1 MQTMPI
7 MGLTNKEEI
16 IMIFGH
22 DEPFWKA
29 ANGSWTAKEI
39 YQQPETWKK
48 TLKLIKDKKDEIKA
62 FIDPL
67 LADPNLDIIFT
78 GAGTSEY
85 VGNALFSFINTCT
98 GFRAKSY
105 ASTDLV
111 ETPENYLDK
120 NRETLLVSF
129 GRSGNSPESVG
140 AVQVADEVCKD
151 KIHHLFITCN
161 KDGALAKAAATRDN
175 ALDIN
180 LAPETHDQSFAMT
193 SSFSN
198 MMLAAMLCFSL
209 DHLLETEARLEDVIL
224 RGQHFLDHG
233 YKACEDLVNDYDFN
247 RIVYL
252 GANVLKGIAQESQ
265 LKICELTAGQVT
277 TTFDSPLGFR
287 HGPKSVVNDQTL
299 TIIYISDD
307 PYQRQYEYDLVKE
320 MASQR
325 KGNKLVAVAARKY
338 DDIKEL
344 VDLYIDFGLLFAK
357 DNMYLAFDY
366 ILAAQVI
373 ALFKSIKLGI
383 TPDNP
388 CPTGEVNRVVQ
399 GVTIYPYVLKS
410 ETDVIA
416 EVRE

>member
-1 MQTMPI
+1 
-7 MGLTNKEEI
+7 
-16 IMIFGH
+16 MIFGH
-22 DEPFWKA
+22 EENFWQA
-29 ANGSWTAKEI
+29 ANGTWTAKEI
-39 YQQPETWKK
+39 YQQPATWKK
-48 TLKLIKDKKDEIKA
+48 TLKQIKEKKDEIKA

-105 ASTDLV
+105 ATTDLV

-120 NRETLLVSF
+120 NRKTLLVSF

-140 AVQVADEVCKD
+140 AVQVADKVLGD
-151 KIHHLFITCN
+151 NVYHLFITCN
-161 KDGALAKAAATRDN
+161 KNGALAKAAQTRDN

-180 LAPETHDQSFAMT
+180 LTDETHDQSFAMT

-198 MMLAAMLCFSL
+198 MMLAAMLCFNL
-209 DHLLETEARLEDVIL
+209 DHLVKTEAELEDVIL

-233 YKACEDLVNDYDFN
+233 YVACEDLVKSYDFN

-287 HGPKSVVNDQTL
+287 HGPKSVVNDETL
-299 TIIYISDD
+299 TVIYISDD
-307 PYQRQYEYDLVKE
+307 PYQRQYEYDLIKE

-338 DDIKEL
+338 EDIEEL

-366 ILAAQVI
+366 ILVAQVI
-373 ALFKSIKLGI
+373 ALFKSISLGI

-399 GVTIYPYVLKS
+399 GVTIYPYELKS
-410 ETDVIA
+410 EV
-416 EVRE
+416 EVTEEETNA